1 MLNRYPSWKYIVLSI
16 VLIIGL
22 IYSAPNLYGE
32 DPAVQILP
40 GTGRS
45 LTKETLVQVENA
57 LKGSK
62 IPYRSIQQENNTFL
76 IRFADPTQQIKAR
89 DAIREA
95 LGEYYIV
102 ALNLAPRTPAWLE
115 ILGAKPMKLG
125 LDLRGGVHF
134 LIEVDTDSAINHRME
149 AAMSDMRTDLRQE
162 NMRYRGVVRAEPNEI
177 SISFDNEEVL
187 AAAQKYFQK
196 QYNEFDCKAS
206 VDNERYS
213 LNCLLKPN
221 VIQEIR
227 TYTIEQTITTLRNR
241 VNELGVA
248 EAVVQRQG
256 LNHVVVEL
264 PGIQDTA
271 RAKDILGKT
280 ATLEFHL
287 YAKEEAERAQPGALA
302 PVGTKWYYD
311 REGKPFLFKKRVI
324 LTGESITGA
333 IVGTEEQ
340 TGRPAVFVRVGGTG
354 LSLFAKT
361 TRENIGNTMGVV
373 YIETKT
379 DQKVVEGEVVKTHRV
394 LETLISYAVIQSAL
408 GNRFQIT
415 GFSLVEAQNL
425 ALLLR
430 SGALPASIN
439 IVEERTVG
447 PSLGQENI
455 RLGVMSIVIGM
466 ALVVVVMLLY
476 YSVFGFIANLAL
488 AINVVLLI
496 AILSVIGATLTLPGM
511 AGIVLTVG
519 MAVDANV
526 LIFERIRE
534 ELRNGMS
541 PQAAIHSGFER
552 ALSTII
558 DANLTTLIVGVI
570 LFSVGTGPVKGFAVT
585 LCIGIL
591 TSMITAITMTRAMVN
606 LAYGGRNVKRLSVG
620 V

>member
-1 MLNRYPSWKYIVLSI
+1 MLNRYPSWKYIVLAI
-16 VLIIGL
+16 VLLVGL

-32 DPAVQILP
+32 DPAVQVLP
-40 GTGRS
+40 GTGRV
-45 LTKETLVQVENA
+45 LTTETLAQIETA
-57 LKGSK
+57 LKNSN
-62 IPYRSIQQENNTFL
+62 IPHGAIQQEDNTFL
-76 IRFADPTQQIKAR
+76 IRFTDPAQQIKAR

-95 LGEYYIV
+95 LGEHYIV
-102 ALNLAPRTPAWLE
+102 ALNLAPKTPAWLAM
-115 ILGAKPMKLG
+115 LGAKPMKLG

-134 LIEVDTDSAINHRME
+134 LIEVDTDSAVNRRIE
-149 AAMSDMRTDLRQE
+149 AMMSDIRTDLRQE
-162 NMRYRGVVRAEPNEI
+162 NIRYRGVARKANDITVN
-177 SISFDNEEVL
+177 FDNQDTL
-187 AAAQKYFQK
+187 AEAQKVFQK
-196 QYNEFDCKAS
+196 QYTELDCRAS
-206 VDNERYS
+206 SDSEHYS
-213 LNCLLKPN
+213 LNCALKPS

-287 YAKEEAERAQPGALA
+287 YAKEEADKVEPGSVA
-302 PVGTKWYYD
+302 PPGTKWYYD
-311 REGKPFLFKKRVI
+311 RDGKALLFKKRVI

-333 IVGTEEQ
+333 IVGTDDQ
-340 TGRPAVFVRVGGTG
+340 SGRPAVLVRVGGGG
-354 LSLFAKT
+354 LSLFKKAT
-361 TRENIGNTMGVV
+361 LENVGNMMGVV

-379 DQKVVEGEVVKTHRV
+379 DQKVVDGQAVKTHRT
-394 LETLISYAVIQSAL
+394 LETLISHAVIQSAL
-408 GNRFQIT
+408 GSRFQIT
-415 GFSLVEAQNL
+415 GLSLSEAQNL
-425 ALLLR
+425 SLLLR
-430 SGALPASIN
+430 SGALPATIN

-455 RLGVMSIVIGM
+455 HLGIMSILIGM
-466 ALVVVVMLLY
+466 GLVVITMLLY

-496 AILSVIGATLTLPGM
+496 AILSLIGATLTLPGM

-534 ELRNGMS
+534 ELRHGMS

-558 DANLTTLIVGVI
+558 DANLTTLIVGII

-606 LAYGGRNVKRLSVG
+606 LAYGGRNVKRLRVG
-620 V
+620 I

>member
-32 DPAVQILP
+32 DPAVQVLP

-45 LTKETLVQVENA
+45 LTTETLAQVENV
-57 LKGSK
+57 LKGAN

-76 IRFADPTQQIKAR
+76 IRFTDPTQQIKAR

-95 LGEYYIV
+95 LGEHYIV

-115 ILGAKPMKLG
+115 MLGAKPMKLG
-125 LDLRGGVHF
+125 LDLRGGVHL
-134 LIEVDTDSAINHRME
+134 LIEVDTDSAINHRVE
-149 AAMSDMRTDLRQE
+149 AIMSDMRTDLRQE
-162 NMRYRGVVRAEPNEI
+162 NMRYRGVTRTKPNEI
-177 SISFDNEEVL
+177 AIGFDNEETL

-196 QYNEFDCKAS
+196 QYDEFDCKAS
-206 VDNERYS
+206 IESERYL
-213 LNCLLKPN
+213 LNCALN
-221 VIQEIR
+221 SSAIQKIR
-227 TYTIEQTITTLRNR
+227 TYTVEQTIITLRNR

-271 RAKDILGKT
+271 RAQDILGKT

-287 YAKEEAERAQPGALA
+287 YAKEEAEKVQPGALA

-311 REGKPFLFKKRVI
+311 KEGKPLLFKKRVI

-333 IVGTEEQ
+333 IVGSEEQ
-340 TGRPAVFVRVGGTG
+340 TGRPAVQVRVGGTG

-379 DQKVVEGEVVKTHRV
+379 DQKMVDGEVVKTHRV
-394 LETLISYAVIQSAL
+394 LETLISHAVIQSAL

-430 SGALPASIN
+430 SGALPASIS

-455 RLGVMSIVIGM
+455 RLGVMSIIIGM
-466 ALVVVVMLLY
+466 GLVVVVMLLY

-496 AILSVIGATLTLPGM
+496 SILSVIGATLTLPGM

-585 LCIGIL
+585 LCIGIV

-606 LAYGGRNVKRLSVG
+606 LAYGGRDVKRLRVG
-620 V
+620 I

>member
-1 MLNRYPSWKYIVLSI
+1 MLNRYPSWKYVVLLIVLMT
-16 VLIIGL
+16 GL

-32 DPAVQILP
+32 DPAVQVLP

-45 LTKETLVQVENA
+45 LTSETLVQIENA
-57 LKGSK
+57 LKGSN
-62 IPYRSIQQENNTFL
+62 ISYRAIQQENNTFL
-76 IRFADPTQQIKAR
+76 IRFTDPAQQIKAR
-89 DAIREA
+89 DVIREA
-95 LGEYYIV
+95 LGEHYIV
-102 ALNLAPRTPAWLE
+102 ALNLAPKTPAWLE
-115 ILGAKPMKLG
+115 MFGAKPMKLG

-134 LIEVDTDSAINHRME
+134 LIEVDTDSAINRRME
-149 AAMSDMRTDLRQE
+149 AVMTDMRTDLRQE
-162 NMRYRGVVRAEPNEI
+162 NIRYRGATRTKPNEI
-177 SISFDNEEVL
+177 AIGFDNAEVL
-187 AAAQKYFQK
+187 AEAQKYFQK
-196 QYNEFDCKAS
+196 QYNEFDCKANAE
-206 VDNERYS
+206 NERYL
-213 LNCLLKPN
+213 LNCVLKPS
-221 VIQEIR
+221 VIQESR

-256 LNHVVVEL
+256 LDHVVVEL

-287 YAKEEAERAQPGALA
+287 YAKDEAAKVQPGALA
-302 PVGTKWYYD
+302 PPGTKWYYD
-311 REGKPFLFKKRVI
+311 RDEKPFLYKKRVI

-333 IVGTEEQ
+333 IVGTDEQ
-340 TGRPAVFVRVGGTG
+340 SGRPAVLVRVGGTG
-354 LSLFAKT
+354 LSLFKKT
-361 TRENIGNTMGVV
+361 TQENVGNTMGVV

-379 DQKVVEGEVVKTHRV
+379 DQKVIEGEVVKTHRV
-394 LETLISYAVIQSAL
+394 LETLISHATIQSAL
-408 GNRFQIT
+408 GSRFQIT

-455 RLGVMSIVIGM
+455 RLGVMSIMIGM
-466 ALVVVVMLLY
+466 GLVVITMLLY
-476 YSVFGFIANLAL
+476 YSVFGLIANFAL

-496 AILSVIGATLTLPGM
+496 AILSLIGATLTLPGM

-541 PQAAIHSGFER
+541 SQAAIHSGFER

-558 DANLTTLIVGVI
+558 DANLTTLIVGII

-585 LCIGIL
+585 LCIGIV

-606 LAYGGRNVKRLSVG
+606 LVYGGRNVKRLRVG
-620 V
+620 I